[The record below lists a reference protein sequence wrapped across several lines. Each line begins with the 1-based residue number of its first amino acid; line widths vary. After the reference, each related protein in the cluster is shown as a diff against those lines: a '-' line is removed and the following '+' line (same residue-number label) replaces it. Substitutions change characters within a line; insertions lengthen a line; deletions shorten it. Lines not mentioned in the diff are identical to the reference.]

1 MDASINKAITAI
13 APQLQIWR
21 RDFHQYA
28 ESGWFEFRTATLVA
42 DELSRLG
49 YQLQLGKEVI
59 NVDDRMGLPSPEQ
72 LAEQEKRA
80 IAQGALPQWLSHF
93 SGGFT
98 GIVATLDTG
107 KPGPTLAF
115 RVDMDALDLNEDLTQ
130 QHRPHA
136 EGFSSCNAHMMH
148 ACGHDGHTAI
158 GLGLAH
164 ILKQFESQLIGRIKI
179 IFQPAEEGTRG
190 AKSMTT
196 AGVVDD
202 VDFFVAIHIG
212 TGVPKGELVCGSK
225 SFLATTKFDVTYR
238 GVAAHSG
245 AKPEE
250 GKNALVAAAQAT
262 LALYG
267 IPHHSEGSS
276 RINVG
281 VLNAGIGRNV
291 IADHA
296 LMKVETRGE
305 TNQIN
310 EFVYQQAMNII
321 EGAAKMQGVD
331 VDIKLMGSAQS
342 SHPSPQ
348 WVNFISHL
356 AQNKIPELTSIVDDK
371 GQAAGSE
378 DATYFMERTKAL
390 GGQATYLIFGTD
402 LSAGHHN
409 ERFDFDEDVMSVA
422 VKTLATIA
430 LSLPE
435 FEQGHHDE

>member
-1 MDASINKAITAI
+1 MEISLDKAITSI
-13 APQLQIWR
+13 THQLQTWR

-28 ESGWFEFRTATLVA
+28 ESGWFEFRTATFVA
-42 DELSRLG
+42 DELDSLG

-59 NVDDRMGLPSPEQ
+59 QADARMGLPSQ
-72 LAEQEKRA
+72 AKLAEQEQRA
-80 IAQGALPQWLSHF
+80 IAQGALTKWLPYF

-98 GIVATLDTG
+98 GIVATLETG

-115 RVDMDALDLNEDLTQ
+115 RVDMDALDLNEDLTTE
-130 QHRPHA
+130 HRPHA
-136 EGFSSCNAHMMH
+136 EGFSSCNAQMMH

-158 GLGLAH
+158 GLGLAR
-164 ILKQFESQLIGRIKI
+164 ILKQFQSQLTGRIKI

-190 AKSMTT
+190 AKSMAA

-212 TGVPKGELVCGSK
+212 TGVPQGELVCGSK
-225 SFLATTKFDVTYR
+225 SFLATTKIDVTYQ
-238 GVAAHSG
+238 GKAAHSG
-245 AKPEE
+245 ANPEE
-250 GKNALVAAAQAT
+250 GKNALIAAAHAT
-262 LALYG
+262 LGLYG
-267 IPHHSEGSS
+267 IPRHSGGSS
-276 RINVG
+276 RVNVG

-305 TNQIN
+305 TNEIN
-310 EFVYQQAMNII
+310 EFVYQHAINII
-321 EGAAKMQGVD
+321 EGAAKMQDVK
-331 VDIKLMGSAQS
+331 VDIKLMGAAQS
-342 SHPSPQ
+342 SHPSRQ
-348 WVNFISHL
+348 WVDFIAQL
-356 AQNKIPELTSIVDDK
+356 AKSRVPELTSVINDRP
-371 GQAAGSE
+371 QAAGSE

-390 GGQATYLIFGTD
+390 GGQATYMIFGTK

-409 ERFDFDEDVMSVA
+409 ERFDFDENVLPVA

-435 FEQGHHDE
+435 FGGEHHE

>member
-1 MDASINKAITAI
+1 MEISLNNAIGSITH
-13 APQLQIWR
+13 QLQIWR

-42 DELSRLG
+42 DELDRLG

-59 NVDDRMGLPSPEQ
+59 NAEDRMGLPSPQQ

-80 IAQGALPQWLSHF
+80 IEQGALTKWLPYF

-115 RVDMDALDLNEDLTQ
+115 RVDMDALDLNEDLTE

-164 ILKQFESQLIGRIKI
+164 ILKQFQSQLTGRIKI

-190 AKSMTT
+190 AKSMAT

-225 SFLATTKFDVTYR
+225 SFLATTKFDVTFQ
-238 GVAAHSG
+238 GKAAHSG
-245 AKPEE
+245 ARPED

-262 LALYG
+262 LGLYG
-267 IPHHSEGSS
+267 IPRHSEGSS

-305 TNQIN
+305 TNDIN
-310 EFVYQQAMNII
+310 EFMYQKALNII
-321 EGAAKMQGVD
+321 EGAAKMQD
-331 VDIKLMGSAQS
+331 VEFNIKLMGAAQS

-348 WVNFISHL
+348 WVDFIMRL
-356 AQNKIPELTSIVDDK
+356 AQNNIPELTSVIKDK
-371 GQAAGSE
+371 PQAAGSE

-390 GGQATYLIFGTD
+390 GGQATYMIFGTE
-402 LSAGHHN
+402 LSTGHHN
-409 ERFDFDEDVMSVA
+409 ERFDFDEDVMPVT

-435 FEQGHHDE
+435 FGDHPNE

>member
-1 MDASINKAITAI
+1 MEISLNNAIGSITH
-13 APQLQIWR
+13 QLQIWR

-42 DELSRLG
+42 DELDRLG

-59 NVDDRMGLPSPEQ
+59 NAEDRMGLPSPQQ

-80 IAQGALPQWLSHF
+80 IEQGALTKWLPYF

-115 RVDMDALDLNEDLTQ
+115 RVDMDALDLNEGLTE

-164 ILKQFESQLIGRIKI
+164 ILKQFQSQLTGRIKI

-190 AKSMTT
+190 AKSMAT

-225 SFLATTKFDVTYR
+225 SFLATTKFDVTFQ
-238 GVAAHSG
+238 GKAAHSG
-245 AKPEE
+245 ARPED

-262 LALYG
+262 LGLYG
-267 IPHHSEGSS
+267 IPRHSEGSS

-305 TNQIN
+305 TNDIN
-310 EFVYQQAMNII
+310 AFMYQKALNII
-321 EGAAKMQGVD
+321 EGAAKMQD
-331 VDIKLMGSAQS
+331 VEFNIKLMGAAQS

-348 WVNFISHL
+348 WVDFIMRL
-356 AQNKIPELTSIVDDK
+356 AQNNIPELTSVIKDK
-371 GQAAGSE
+371 PQAAGSE

-390 GGQATYLIFGTD
+390 GGQATYMIFGTE

-409 ERFDFDEDVMSVA
+409 ERFDFDEDVMPVA

-435 FEQGHHDE
+435 FGDHPNE

>member
-1 MDASINKAITAI
+1 MVNNLNYAIDAITH
-13 APQLQIWR
+13 QLQTWR

-28 ESGWFEFRTATLVA
+28 ESGWFEFRTATIVA
-42 DELSRLG
+42 DELNRLG

-59 NVDDRMGLPSPEQ
+59 NADDRMGLPPAEQ
-72 LAEQEKRA
+72 LAWQEKRA
-80 IAQGALPQWLSHF
+80 IEQGAIIEWLPHF

-115 RVDMDALDLNEDLTQ
+115 RVDMDALDLNEELTD

-136 EGFSSCNAHMMH
+136 EGFSSCNSHMMH

-164 ILKQFESQLIGRIKI
+164 ILKQYQSQLSGRIKI

-190 AKSMTT
+190 AKSMAST
-196 AGVVDD
+196 GVVDD

-212 TGVPKGELVCGSK
+212 TGVPQGELVCGSK
-225 SFLATTKFDVTYR
+225 SFLATSKFDVTYH
-238 GVAAHSG
+238 GTAAHSG

-250 GKNALVAAAQAT
+250 GKNALIAAAQAT
-262 LALYG
+262 LGLYG
-267 IPHHSEGSS
+267 IPRHSEGSS

-305 TNQIN
+305 TNEIN
-310 EFVYQQAMNII
+310 EFMYQKALNVI
-321 EGAAKMQGVD
+321 EGAAKMQD
-331 VDIKLMGSAQS
+331 VEFKIKLMGAAQS

-348 WVNFISHL
+348 WVSFIAQL
-356 AQNKIPELTSIVDDK
+356 AKNNIPELTSVVHDRP
-371 GQAAGSE
+371 QAAGSE
-378 DATYFMERTKAL
+378 DATYFMERVKAH
-390 GGQATYLIFGTD
+390 GGQATYMIFGTE

-409 ERFDFDEDVMSVA
+409 ERFDFDETVLPIA

-430 LSLPE
+430 LSLPQFGGE
-435 FEQGHHDE
+435 KS

>member
-1 MDASINKAITAI
+1 MEICLSNAIENITD
-13 APQLQIWR
+13 QLQAWR

-42 DELSRLG
+42 DELNRLG

-59 NVDDRMGLPSPEQ
+59 NTDDRMGLPSPVQ
-72 LAEQEKRA
+72 LAAQEKRA
-80 IAQGALPQWLSHF
+80 IAQGALIEWLPHF

-107 KPGPTLAF
+107 KAGPTLAF
-115 RVDMDALDLNEDLTQ
+115 RVDMDALDLNEELTN

-136 EGFSSCNAHMMH
+136 EGFSSCNPQMMH

-158 GLGLAH
+158 GLGLAR
-164 ILKQFESQLIGRIKI
+164 ILKQYQSQLTGRIKI

-190 AKSMTT
+190 AKSMAE

-212 TGVPKGELVCGSK
+212 TGVPQGELVCGSN
-225 SFLATTKFDVTYR
+225 SFLATTKFDVTYH
-238 GVAAHSG
+238 GKAAHSG

-250 GKNALVAAAQAT
+250 GKNALIAAAQAT
-262 LALYG
+262 LGLYG
-267 IPHHSEGSS
+267 IPRHSQGSS

-291 IADHA
+291 IPDHA

-305 TNQIN
+305 TNEIN
-310 EFVYQQAMNII
+310 EFMYQQAINII
-321 EGAAKMQGVD
+321 EGAAKMQD
-331 VDIKLMGSAQS
+331 VKADIKLMGAAQS
-342 SHPSPQ
+342 SHSSPQ
-348 WVNFISHL
+348 WVDFIARL
-356 AQNKIPELTSIVDDK
+356 AQNKIPELTSVVK
-371 GQAAGSE
+371 NRPEAAGSE
-378 DATYFMERTKAL
+378 DATYFMERTKTL
-390 GGQATYLIFGTD
+390 GGQATYMIFGTE

-409 ERFDFDEDVMSVA
+409 ERFDFDENVMAVA

-435 FEQGHHDE
+435 FGAVHHE

>member
-1 MDASINKAITAI
+1 MEICLNNAVENITD
-13 APQLQIWR
+13 QLQTWR

-42 DELSRLG
+42 DELNRLG
-49 YQLQLGKEVI
+49 YQLQLGKDVI
-59 NVDDRMGLPSPEQ
+59 DADSRMGLPSSTQ
-72 LAEQEKRA
+72 LADQEKRA
-80 IAQGALPQWLSHF
+80 ITQGALIEWLPHF

-107 KPGPTLAF
+107 KAGPTLAF
-115 RVDMDALDLNEDLTQ
+115 RVDMDALDLNEELTD

-136 EGFSSCNAHMMH
+136 EGFSSCNPKMMH

-158 GLGLAH
+158 GLGLAR
-164 ILKQFESQLIGRIKI
+164 ILKQYQSQLAGRIKI

-190 AKSMTT
+190 AKSMAE

-212 TGVPKGELVCGSK
+212 TGVPKGELVCGSN
-225 SFLATTKFDVTYR
+225 SFLATTKFDVTYH
-238 GVAAHSG
+238 GKAAHSG

-250 GKNALVAAAQAT
+250 GKNALIAAAQAT
-262 LALYG
+262 LGLYG
-267 IPHHSEGSS
+267 IPRHSQGSS

-291 IADHA
+291 IPDHA
-296 LMKVETRGE
+296 LMKIETRGE
-305 TNQIN
+305 TNEIN
-310 EFVYQQAMNII
+310 EFMYQQAINII
-321 EGAAKMQGVD
+321 EGAAKMQNIKA
-331 VDIKLMGSAQS
+331 DIKLMGAAQS
-342 SHPSPQ
+342 SHSSPQ
-348 WVNFISHL
+348 WVDFIARL
-356 AQNKIPELTSIVDDK
+356 AQNKIPELTSVVK
-371 GQAAGSE
+371 NRPEAAGSE
-378 DATYFMERTKAL
+378 DATYFMERTKTL
-390 GGQATYLIFGTD
+390 GGQATYMIFGTE

-409 ERFDFDEDVMSVA
+409 ERFDFDENVMAVA

-435 FEQGHHDE
+435 FGAEHHE

>member
-1 MDASINKAITAI
+1 MEICLNNAVENITG
-13 APQLQIWR
+13 QLQIWR
-21 RDFHQYA
+21 RDFHKYA
-28 ESGWFEFRTATLVA
+28 EAGWFEFRTATLVA
-42 DELSRLG
+42 DELNRLG

-59 NVDDRMGLPSPEQ
+59 DADSRMGLPSAAQ
-72 LAEQEKRA
+72 LAVQEKRA
-80 IAQGALPQWLSHF
+80 ITQGALIEWLPHF

-107 KPGPTLAF
+107 KTGPTLAF
-115 RVDMDALDLNEDLTQ
+115 RVDMDALDLNEELTN

-136 EGFSSCNAHMMH
+136 EGFSSCNSQMMH

-164 ILKQFESQLIGRIKI
+164 ILKQYQSQLTGRIKI

-190 AKSMTT
+190 AKSMAK

-212 TGVPKGELVCGSK
+212 TGVPKGELVCGSN
-225 SFLATTKFDVTYR
+225 SFLATTKFDVTYH
-238 GVAAHSG
+238 GKASHSG

-250 GKNALVAAAQAT
+250 GKNALIAAAQAT
-262 LALYG
+262 LGLYG
-267 IPHHSEGSS
+267 IPRHSEGSS
-276 RINVG
+276 RVNVG

-291 IADHA
+291 IPDHA

-305 TNQIN
+305 TNEIN
-310 EFVYQQAMNII
+310 EFMYQQAINII
-321 EGAAKMQGVD
+321 EGAAKMQD
-331 VDIKLMGSAQS
+331 VKADIKLMGAAQS
-342 SHPSPQ
+342 SHASPQ
-348 WVNFISHL
+348 WVDFIARL
-356 AQNKIPELTSIVDDK
+356 AQNKIPELTSVVK
-371 GQAAGSE
+371 NRPEAAGSE
-378 DATYFMERTKAL
+378 DATYFMERTKTL
-390 GGQATYLIFGTD
+390 GGQATYMIFGTE

-409 ERFDFDEDVMSVA
+409 ERFDFDENVMPVA

-435 FEQGHHDE
+435 YGADHHE